1 MSKAIIV
8 IDLPNGTK
16 AEDFLP
22 PDVRLRLTT
31 TDLTYKYFEDE
42 VKLKKMPKE
51 KPLPTKP
58 LLNEHETGW
67 SKGWNS
73 CVKEILK

>member
-1 MSKAIIV
+1 MTKAILV

-16 AEDFLP
+16 VEDFW
-22 PDVRLRLTT
+22 PDVRLHLTT
-31 TDLTYKYFEDE
+31 MDLTYKYFEDE
-42 VKLKKMPKE
+42 VKLKGMPKE

-58 LLNEHETGW
+58 LQNEHETGW
-67 SKGWNS
+67 IKGWNS

>member
-16 AEDFLP
+16 VEDFS

-31 TDLTYKYFEDE
+31 MDLTYKYFEDE
-42 VKLKKMPKE
+42 VKLKEMPNE

-58 LLNEHETGW
+58 LQNEHETGW
-67 SKGWNS
+67 TKGWNS
-73 CVKEILK
+73 CIKEILK